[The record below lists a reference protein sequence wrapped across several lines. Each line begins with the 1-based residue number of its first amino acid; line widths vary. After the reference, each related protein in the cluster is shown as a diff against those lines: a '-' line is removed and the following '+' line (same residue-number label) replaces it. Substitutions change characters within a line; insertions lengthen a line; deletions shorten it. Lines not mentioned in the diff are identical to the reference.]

1 MISLTLKPSNC
12 GISIYHK
19 PLKYKTTDNKGN
31 PKMLEIENHSLIQT
45 LSMVALAIIALSVGV
60 QKLLKDWKSTNAET
74 NIISIMHTELERLS
88 TQNTVLSTELNRL
101 QQEMIKLNAQL
112 AQLCIDNQAL
122 QAEVVALTD
131 EINKLRTL
139 QTAVKKVRGI

>member
-1 MISLTLKPSNC
+1 
-12 GISIYHK
+12 
-19 PLKYKTTDNKGN
+19 
-31 PKMLEIENHSLIQT
+31 MLEIENHGLIQT

-60 QKLLKDWKSTNAET
+60 QKLLKDWKSTGAET
-74 NIISIMHTELERLS
+74 NIISLMHSELERLS

-101 QQEMIKLNAQL
+101 QQEMIRLNTQL

-122 QAEVVALTD
+122 QSEVVVLTD

-139 QTAVKKVRGI
+139 QTAIKKVRGA

>member
-1 MISLTLKPSNC
+1 
-12 GISIYHK
+12 
-19 PLKYKTTDNKGN
+19 
-31 PKMLEIENHSLIQT
+31 MLEIENHGLIQT

-60 QKLLKDWKSTNAET
+60 QKLLKDWKSTGAET
-74 NIISIMHTELERLS
+74 NIISLMHSELERLS

-101 QQEMIKLNAQL
+101 QQEMIKLNVQL

-122 QAEVVALTD
+122 QSEVVALTD

-139 QTAVKKVRGI
+139 QTAIKKVRGA